1 MKILFLIDAI
11 NTGGKERR
19 MIELLKGLIK
29 TGNYEITLISFTPGV
44 EYPYLL
50 EMPLEFIEFKRVTK
64 KDFSIFSK
72 LYKVIKRFKPDII
85 HSWGNM
91 ASFYLL
97 PSLAFYKPVIFINGI
112 ISDAPKNLSL
122 TNKHYLLSFLT
133 FPFSD
138 AIIANS
144 IAGIKSYNPRGN
156 KTYCIYNGMD
166 FNRFKNLKPKKDL
179 LDSLGLTGDEFL
191 AGMVAA
197 FEDRKDHETIIRAA
211 AKIQPLNK
219 NIKFLLL
226 GDGSLLNSMKDLA
239 ESLGAKNILFLG
251 RLTDVENYIQLMN
264 VGVLT
269 STIHGE
275 GIANALIESMALG
288 KPIIGTDGG
297 GTNELIVEGENG
309 YLIPTK
315 SPDKL
320 VEKILY
326 LYDHKEVA
334 EKMGENGQKM
344 AQAKFKLDR
353 MTTDYIKLYDDLMH
367 NRKTEPYQLSK

>member
-11 NTGGKERR
+11 TTGGKERR

-50 EMPLEFIEFKRVTK
+50 DMPLEFIEFKRTTK

-72 LYKVIKRFKPDII
+72 LNKVVKRFKPDII
-85 HSWGNM
+85 HSWGSM
-91 ASFYLL
+91 ASFYVL
-97 PSLAFYKPVIFINGI
+97 PSLVFNRNIKFVNGI
-112 ISDAPKNLSL
+112 ISDAPKRLSI
-122 TNKHYLLSFLT
+122 TNKHYLRGYIT
-133 FPFSD
+133 FPFSH

-144 IAGIKSYNPRGN
+144 FAGIKSYHPPHA
-156 KTYCIYNGMD
+156 KSFCIYNGMD
-166 FNRFKNLKPKKDL
+166 FNRFKNLKPKKEL
-179 LDSLGLTGDEFL
+179 LDSLGLKGDEFL
-191 AGMVAA
+191 VGMVAA
-197 FEDRKDHETIIRAA
+197 FEDRKDHDTIVRAA
-211 AKIQPLNK
+211 AKIQEHQK

-226 GDGSLLNSMKDLA
+226 GDGTLKAPMEELA
-239 ESLGAKNILFLG
+239 ASLGAKNILFLG
-251 RLTDVENYIQLMN
+251 RLTDVENYIQLLN

-275 GIANALIESMALG
+275 GIANALIESMALA

-297 GTNELIVEGENG
+297 GTNELIDDGNNG

-326 LYDHKEVA
+326 LYDHKDIS
-334 EKMGENGQKM
+334 EKMGENGSKM
-344 AQAKFKLDR
+344 AVEKFTLDR
-353 MTTDYIKLYDDLMH
+353 MTDEYIKLYDDLMK
-367 NRKTEPYQLSK
+367 N